1 MPRAARIVIPGVAHH
16 VTQRGNRQQAIFFSD
31 DDYSAY
37 LNILRIA
44 LGRHGTRCLA
54 WCLMPNHVHLMLVPQ
69 TADGLR
75 ATLASTHTTYAQRIN
90 QQQAVSG
97 HLFQGRFASYA
108 MDNPHMMAA
117 ARYIENNPVK
127 AGMVKSAAD
136 WRWSSAR
143 AHIERLDDGL
153 TDIATLGQHLPNWAA
168 MLKGGLEAAEQV
180 EGALLTGKPLAA
192 ADWLD
197 RHGLVAAIRRRGRPF
212 SINRDSPQLIK

>member
-16 VTQRGNRQQAIFFSD
+16 VTQRGNRQQAIFFND
-31 DDYSAY
+31 DDYCAY

-44 LGRHGTRCLA
+44 LDRHNTRCLA

-75 ATLASTHTTYAQRIN
+75 ATLASAHTTYAQRIN
-90 QQQAVSG
+90 QQQKASG

-108 MDNPHMMAA
+108 MDDAHMMVA

-127 AGMVKSAAD
+127 AALVESAKD

-143 AHIERLDDGL
+143 AHIEQHDDGL
-153 TDIATLGQHLPNWAA
+153 TDIAALGQHLPNWAA
-168 MLKGGLEAAEQV
+168 MLTAGLEAAEQV
-180 EGALLTGKPLAA
+180 DGALLTGKPMGA
-192 ADWLD
+192 ADWLHL
-197 RHGLVAAIRRRGRPF
+197 HGLTPTARRRGRPF
-212 SINRDSPQLIK
+212 SLNRDSP